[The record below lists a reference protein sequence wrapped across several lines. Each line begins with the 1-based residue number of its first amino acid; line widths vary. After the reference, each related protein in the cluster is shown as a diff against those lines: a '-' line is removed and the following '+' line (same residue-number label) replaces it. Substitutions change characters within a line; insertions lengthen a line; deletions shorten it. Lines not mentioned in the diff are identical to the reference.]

1 MHRLVHYI
9 CNLLCFN
16 LALGVLA
23 VITVIVLIVV
33 FGVSVDFFFFQDE
46 LRGCQPGSYVR
57 EYALAVLRRLDELSL
72 CGALIEDPLAFKTIL

>member
-33 FGVSVDFFFFQDE
+33 FGVSVDFFFQYE
-46 LRGCQPGSYVR
+46 LRGCRPGRYVR